1 MSHML
6 QHGKIEIIS
15 YLQLSKAWYVAEC
28 AFLDWCNL
36 IRIQIT
42 TKYEMHTKYNDNM
55 SPNKHKESRKTT
67 YIKPE
72 PTHQRTKFKERE
84 TEQMGSNGPH

>member
-1 MSHML
+1 MFYKL
-6 QHGKIEIIS
+6 LHGKIEIIS
-15 YLQLSKAWYVAEC
+15 HLQLSKAWQVVEC

-42 TKYEMHTKYNDNM
+42 TKYKMHTKYNDNLR
-55 SPNKHKESRKTT
+55 PNKHKENRKTT
-67 YIKPE
+67 YVLPE
-72 PTHQRTKFKERE
+72 PTYRWTKVKERE